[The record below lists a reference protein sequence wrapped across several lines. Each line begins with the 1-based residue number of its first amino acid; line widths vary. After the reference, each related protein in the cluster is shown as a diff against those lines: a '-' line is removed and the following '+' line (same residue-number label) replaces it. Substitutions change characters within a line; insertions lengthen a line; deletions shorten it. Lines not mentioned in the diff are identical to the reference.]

1 MFGIFELIVFFIG
14 YLVTKFVVWLTRTF
28 RLAGL
33 LEFATSYLIRYQII
47 YYFGDI
53 SYAIG
58 IGVSG
63 NGIYD
68 YLKDGKTF
76 NAVAIFGGLCA
87 IILGAYVRRRNS

>member
-1 MFGIFELIVFFIG
+1 MFGLFEIALLCVLYLILMLAKWLAKTLRLESLLEYVIS
-14 YLVTKFVVWLTRTF
+14 YLVQ
-28 RLAGL
+28 
-33 LEFATSYLIRYQII
+33 YQII

-68 YLKDGKTF
+68 YLKDGSV
-76 NAVAIFGGLCA
+76 NSVAIFGGLCA
-87 IILGAYVRRRNS
+87 IILGVYVRRRTS

>member
-1 MFGIFELIVFFIG
+1 MFGLFELIIFSIV
-14 YLVTKFVVWLTRTF
+14 YLVFAFGVWLTKALRPVS
-28 RLAGL
+28 L
-33 LEFATSYLIRYQII
+33 LEFAISYLVRYQII

>member
-1 MFGIFELIVFFIG
+1 MFGLFELIVLFIG
-14 YLVTKFVVWLTRTF
+14 YLVFASMVWFIKAL
-28 RLAGL
+28 RLASL
-33 LEFATSYLIRYQII
+33 LEYVASYLVRNQII

-68 YLKDGKTF
+68 YLKDSKAI
-76 NAVAIFGGLCA
+76 NSVAIFGGLCA